1 MDVEAEVEDKTR
13 ALNQMGVSRET
24 RLKLE
29 AYVDLLDRWRSI
41 TNLISRS
48 SWPNLW
54 TRHIADSAQLF
65 RLAPQATRWV
75 DLGSG
80 AGFPG
85 LIIAILLSEKPG
97 GMVHLVES
105 DKRKT
110 AFLTEAA
117 RIVSAPVTI
126 HSSRIDAAYSAIAAN
141 PEIVTARALAPLA
154 ELVEMAAPFLRRG
167 AIGLFIKGQN
177 VHSELTDAALSDSF
191 SFDLIESATMPSGRI
206 VRVVCK

>member
-65 RLAPQATRWV
+65 RLAPQATR
-75 DLGSG
+75 
-80 AGFPG
+80 
-85 LIIAILLSEKPG
+85 
-97 GMVHLVES
+97 
-105 DKRKT
+105 
-110 AFLTEAA
+110 
-117 RIVSAPVTI
+117 
-126 HSSRIDAAYSAIAAN
+126 
-141 PEIVTARALAPLA
+141 
-154 ELVEMAAPFLRRG
+154 
-167 AIGLFIKGQN
+167 
-177 VHSELTDAALSDSF
+177 
-191 SFDLIESATMPSGRI
+191 
-206 VRVVCK
+206 